1 MDSDGERSD
10 HVGLAELRRK
20 VPKYSGS
27 PFSAPIRFEPA
38 MEAEYLASREKLGLS
53 WRLIVSITMACYL
66 IGVVIFSYPMQLGPP
81 EVAFVT
87 RLVLLAVMVPAT
99 LVNVLFVLW
108 RPLRRWSVTVWI
120 LTMLINIGG
129 MMFLRI
135 LFARNGLDVWSLSQL
150 LTLLFALSIVQMSTS
165 RMVTA
170 TLLGITV
177 GTALE
182 FWAFGVDIRS
192 LLDTSTVS
200 LTACVGVWLMFEF
213 DKLLRINWYR
223 ERYLDQLAS
232 TDTLTG
238 LGNRRYFDAMLRQMI
253 RAATRERRNLAL
265 MLIDV
270 DHFKSYN
277 DHYGHPAGDQCL
289 ERLGRYL
296 GAVMRRPH
304 DFAARIG
311 GEEFAVVWFDPR
323 PEDAED
329 LAQQLLRGVAA
340 LGIAPAPGRG
350 TVVTASG
357 GLVQVLAPRP
367 EEATEGIAVEL
378 MRRADAALYEAKRSG
393 RDQLFIGG
401 ALGAVAQAVPC

>member
-1 MDSDGERSD
+1 
-10 HVGLAELRRK
+10 
-20 VPKYSGS
+20 
-27 PFSAPIRFEPA
+27 
-38 MEAEYLASREKLGLS
+38 MEAEYVASRQLLGLS
-53 WRLIVSITMACYL
+53 WRLIVAITMACYL

-87 RLVLLAVMVPAT
+87 RLVLLAVMIPAT
-99 LVNVLFVLW
+99 LLNVLFVLW
-108 RPLRRWSVTVWI
+108 RPLRRWSDAIWI
-120 LTMLINIGG
+120 LTMLVNIGG

-135 LFARNGLDVWSLSQL
+135 LFARNGLDTWSLAQL
-150 LTLLFALSIVQMSTS
+150 LTLLFALSIVQMSTP
-165 RMVTA
+165 RMLVA
-170 TLLGITV
+170 TLMGISLGAAI
-177 GTALE
+177 E
-182 FWAFGVDIRS
+182 FWAFGFNIRS

-213 DKLLRINWYR
+213 DKLLRVNWYR

-238 LGNRRYFDAMLRQMI
+238 LGNRRYFDAMLRQTI
-253 RAATRERRNLAL
+253 RAAARERRNLAL

-289 ERLGRYL
+289 ERLGRHL
-296 GAVMRRPH
+296 GSVMRRPH
-304 DFAARIG
+304 DFAARLG

-323 PEDAED
+323 PEDAAD
-329 LAQQLLRGVAA
+329 LAEQVLRGVAA
-340 LGIAPAPGRG
+340 LGIAAAPGRG

-357 GLVQVLAPRP
+357 GLVQVLAPHP
-367 EEATEGIAVEL
+367 EEATEGIAIEL

-393 RDQLFIGG
+393 RNQLFNGG
-401 ALGAVAQAVPC
+401 ALGAVAEAQPR